1 MKKTWKQW
9 IAIACVLSMIACM
22 LPAMTLAEDDVA
34 TPTDLAPITEEP
46 AGEDPAEEPEEEP
59 GEEPA
64 EEIPGPGIPVLQ
76 FGNPGYKGTLK
87 AGVDF
92 TIVLH
97 SDRYANILVT
107 LALSPKNGQ
116 AADTEGVKVLF
127 NEKARKLTRVEKED
141 ADSACIELQFEAYIA
156 QDTDYT
162 FVITA
167 PFDAAFTLTAAN
179 RTAAATEQE
188 DGEEEPADEEP
199 AGEEPVGE
207 PAGEVTEEEP
217 AEEPVDGNPVDE
229 EPAEEEPAGEE
240 PEDAEPSEEES
251 DGKEDGEDEKEAGE
265 DLPNLYFGNSGICG
279 TLKAGQEFSLVLHSE
294 HSQNILVTLNLTSG
308 VGQTTDSSVIRAFF
322 NGEKKELTQIENDD
336 PENKDIVLQF
346 CAYVEKDNEYTITV
360 AASANVDFILTA
372 VKQPNPETE
381 QEEESA
387 PAEGNKEPG
396 EAEENEESDET
407 GTIVIEPGETIAI
420 RYWVSGLENGIQPGD
435 TVTLRANADIELE
448 GIPTWQVRNEQVEE
462 GKWKRIGYGDHV
474 TVEAVE
480 GDEYRFVMQDGS
492 LSEVLQLHITKD
504 ETAEETTEEAEKTEE
519 NEDTEDTEE
528 TEQPGEVN
536 EDGEPEEPETAEEE
550 ANTPV
555 EEPEEEPEEEP
566 AEEAPAEE
574 PEEQESAEEPAE
586 ELTDEEHAEEEQ
598 PEAEEKPERHITV
611 DVVWD
616 VPDPVIGDT
625 AHFVAVLEGYEEL
638 QYTIQW
644 QYSPDEEI
652 WFDIP
657 YATEPTMDVV
667 VTEENNEV
675 FWRILVFV
683 EDDQEI

>member
-22 LPAMTLAEDDVA
+22 LPAITLAEDGVA
-34 TPTDLAPITEEP
+34 TPTDLAPIPEEP
-46 AGEDPAEEPEEEP
+46 AGEDPAEEPGEEP

-107 LALSPKNGQ
+107 LSLSTKNGQ
-116 AADTEGVKVLF
+116 LADADGVKVLF

-141 ADSACIELQFEAYIA
+141 ADSIDLQFEAYIA

-162 FVITA
+162 FVITS
-167 PFDAAFTLTAAN
+167 PFDANFTLTAAN
-179 RTAAATEQE
+179 RAAAATEQE
-188 DGEEEPADEEP
+188 NEEEEPADEVT
-199 AGEEPVGE
+199 GEEPV
-207 PAGEVTEEEP
+207 EEP
-217 AEEPVDGNPVDE
+217 AEEPEEGNPADE

-240 PEDAEPSEEES
+240 PEDAEPAEEES
-251 DGKEDGEDEKEAGE
+251 EGKEDGEDEKEAGE

-279 TLKAGQEFSLVLHSE
+279 ILKAGQEFSLVLHSE
-294 HSQNILVTLNLTSG
+294 HSQNILITLTLTSG
-308 VGQTTDSSVIRAFF
+308 AGQAAGNEAIRAFF

-336 PENKDIVLQF
+336 PESTDVVLQF

-360 AASANVDFILTA
+360 AASADVDFFLTA
-372 VKQPNPETE
+372 VKRPDPEPE

-387 PAEGNKEPG
+387 PAEENEEPG
-396 EAEENEESDET
+396 ESEENEESDEAEE
-407 GTIVIEPGETIAI
+407 IVIEPGETVAI
-420 RYWVSGLENGIQPGD
+420 RYWVSGLENDTQPGD
-435 TVTLRANADIELE
+435 TVTLRANADVELD

-474 TVEAVE
+474 TVEVAE
-480 GDEYRFVMQDGS
+480 GNEYRFVMQDGA

-504 ETAEETTEEAEKTEE
+504 ETAEETTEETEETGEREENEETEETEKTEE
-519 NEDTEDTEE
+519 I
-528 TEQPGEVN
+528 EQPDEVN
-536 EDGEPEEPETAEEE
+536 EDGEPEEPEIAEEDTE
-550 ANTPV
+550 NNDPSGEPEESV
-555 EEPEEEPEEEP
+555 EEPEEQETTEESEEELPEEEPTEEEPEEES
-566 AEEAPAEE
+566 EEEGL
-574 PEEQESAEEPAE
+574 PEE
-586 ELTDEEHAEEEQ
+586 
-598 PEAEEKPERHITV
+598 EEKPERHITV
-611 DVVWD
+611 DVLWD

-683 EDDQEI
+683 EDGQEI